1 MRKEKLKTWEKFI
14 LYNKCT
20 SVKNR
25 SYCFMWKKVFFF
37 DNQLLRNNWFSYK
50 DSKLSNQ
57 KWFHELL
64 LKNSQ
69 TLTYLVLEKLVLKRL
84 FTWIGTSSFKALFV
98 ILKNIIVIYFVKIS
112 FIFHKNMHKTMLG
125 FPVSIA
131 TASMKYLK
139 LNYVP
144 FYFHNWIL

>member
-1 MRKEKLKTWEKFI
+1 MYICQKSFI
-14 LYNKCT
+14 LLYVEK
-20 SVKNR
+20 R
-25 SYCFMWKKVFFF
+25 IFFF